1 MANNHMGDL
10 DHGLA
15 MINEFGSLVPDYPGF
30 DFAFK
35 FQFRD
40 IPSFIHP
47 DYRDRMDVKYVKRFC
62 ENDYESKN
70 QG

>member
-1 MANNHMGDL
+1 
-10 DHGLA
+10 
-15 MINEFGSLVPDYPGF
+15 VPDYPGF